1 MTPCLAITLNDAS
14 RPSLAA
20 AWPTFTVNIARS
32 VTMRRTK
39 LIKSGEWSDARPL
52 DDLAANINNFYDV
65 ASFVVLFRSASVF
78 EALWE
83 DKQLLTALASKC
95 KLVSF
100 KQGSVILRQKEKQT
114 DPVMYIIQSGEV
126 RTHTPTSNF

>member
-1 MTPCLAITLNDAS
+1 MP
-14 RPSLAA
+14 
-20 AWPTFTVNIARS
+20 
-32 VTMRRTK
+32 
-39 LIKSGEWSDARPL
+39 
-52 DDLAANINNFYDV
+52 
-65 ASFVVLFRSASVF
+65 RSASVF

-126 RTHTPTSNF
+126 SARTRTHSIFVKAPKHSLSDALLQALAIRCSPS